1 MRIPPEPT
9 VVVGVDG
16 SDPCLDALSFA
27 VPEAA
32 ARRWP
37 LTLLH
42 AGGTPG
48 DEALTVAHARVR
60 ELDGSVAV
68 VTTASDSRPAQALV
82 DAAGP
87 EGLVVVGARG
97 RGAIGTRL
105 LGSTSATLARRA
117 TCPVV
122 VVGRHLGEPG
132 GRVVLGVARVTT
144 ADVVGQAFAVA
155 SARSL
160 ELLAVHSWEGGTDLT
175 DTFLRAGADV
185 RQERVAAEEQVLA
198 EALAPW
204 LDKFPEVA
212 VRRYVSDQPPE
223 RVLLAHAI
231 GALLVVVGRGAPQ
244 RSALVGVGSTT
255 RALLH
260 RGACPVMVVNVP

>member
-82 DAAGP
+82 DAAGT

-132 GRVVLGVARVTT
+132 GRVVLGVARGTT